1 MKDTLHYIRTLCR
14 FVLLGLL
21 VGLVCGAVG
30 TAFYHAIA
38 LATRLRTGHPW
49 LLYLLPVAGLLTAYL
64 YALLKME
71 KDPGTD
77 AVLRTTKDAQTVP
90 ARLAAL
96 IFSGTFLT
104 HLCGGSA
111 GREGAALQIGGGLGT
126 AISRL
131 LKLSEGETKLVT
143 MCGMSAVFSAVFGTP
158 LTAAVFSIEVASVGM
173 ISSTAMLPCAISSL
187 TAAYIA
193 RLLGAAGEA
202 YALEGVP
209 ALNLQSLLP
218 ALLLGLICALVSI
231 LFCEVMHASRR
242 LFGRWFPNRYVR
254 VAVGAVLVVGAS
266 LLLGTG
272 RYNGAGADVIAQAIE
287 EGRALPY
294 DGIVKL
300 LLTAITLG
308 CGMKGIL
315 RLLRGGPVHGG
326 PVLRGGELPHRQYP
340 IKHGALRGRGPAP
353 VRPGRLRQLRL
364 QRPPQPLFRPKL
376 RVRQGERV
384 VRYIFLFFCRF
395 FSLVKRKSGGKRE
408 TQEE

>member
-30 TAFYHAIA
+30 TVFYHAIA

-71 KDPGTD
+71 KGPGTD
-77 AVLRTTKDAQTVP
+77 AVLRATKDAQTVP

-173 ISSTAMLPCAISSL
+173 ISSTAVLPCVLSSM
-187 TAAYIA
+187 TASYIA
-193 RLLGAAGEA
+193 RLLGAEAEA
-202 YALEGVP
+202 YVLQGVP
-209 ALNLQSLLP
+209 ALSLQSLWP
-218 ALLLGLICALVSI
+218 ALVLGLVCALVSI
-231 LFCEVMHASRR
+231 LFCEIMHTSHK
-242 LFGRWFPNRYVR
+242 LFGKFFPNRYLR
-254 VAVGAVLVVGAS
+254 VAVGAALVMGIS
-266 LLLGTG
+266 LLLGTS
-272 RYNGAGADVIAQAIE
+272 RYNGAGSDVIAGAIE
-287 EGRALPY
+287 GEALPW
-294 DGIVKL
+294 DGLVKL
-300 LLTAITLG
+300 LLTAITMG
-308 CGMKGIL
+308 CGMKGGEIVPSFFVGSTMGC
-315 RLLRGGPVHGG
+315 LLGPLVGLSPSFGAGLCMVGLFCGVVNCPIASVLLSMELFGGAG
-326 PVLRGGELPHRQYP
+326 LPFF
-340 IKHGALRGRGPAP
+340 ALAAAVSFACSGRH
-353 VRPGRLRQLRL
+353 
-364 QRPPQPLFRPKL
+364 
-376 RVRQGERV
+376 
-384 VRYIFLFFCRF
+384 
-395 FSLVKRKSGGKRE
+395 SLYSAQSFVFDKVSV
-408 TQEE
+408 

>member
-30 TAFYHAIA
+30 TVFYHAIA

-254 VAVGAVLVVGAS
+254 VVVGAVLVVGAS

-308 CGMKGIL
+308 CGMKGGEIVPAFFVGSTMGCLLGPLVGLSPSFGAALCMVGLFCGVVNCPIASIL
-315 RLLRGGPVHGG
+315 LSMELFGGAGLSLF
-326 PVLRGGELPHRQYP
+326 VLV
-340 IKHGALRGRGPAP
+340 AAVSFACSGRH
-353 VRPGRLRQLRL
+353 
-364 QRPPQPLFRPKL
+364 
-376 RVRQGERV
+376 
-384 VRYIFLFFCRF
+384 
-395 FSLVKRKSGGKRE
+395 SLYSVQSFVFDKASV
-408 TQEE
+408 

>member
-30 TAFYHAIA
+30 TVFYHAIA

-242 LFGRWFPNRYVR
+242 LFGRWVPQPVR
-254 VAVGAVLVVGAS
+254 AGGGGRRPGGRREPAS
-266 LLLGTG
+266 GHRPLQRRRSG
-272 RYNGAGADVIAQAIE
+272 RD
-287 EGRALPY
+287 RSSH
-294 DGIVKL
+294 
-300 LLTAITLG
+300 
-308 CGMKGIL
+308 
-315 RLLRGGPVHGG
+315 RGGTR
-326 PVLRGGELPHRQYP
+326 L
-340 IKHGALRGRGPAP
+340 AL
-353 VRPGRLRQLRL
+353 
-364 QRPPQPLFRPKL
+364 
-376 RVRQGERV
+376 
-384 VRYIFLFFCRF
+384 
-395 FSLVKRKSGGKRE
+395 
-408 TQEE
+408 

>member
-1 MKDTLHYIRTLCR
+1 M
-14 FVLLGLL
+14 
-21 VGLVCGAVG
+21 CGGVG
-30 TAFYHAIA
+30 TAFYHAIV
-38 LATRLRTGHPW
+38 LATRLRVAHPW
-49 LLYLLPVAGLLTAYL
+49 LLYLLPVAGLLTALL
-64 YALLKME
+64 YGLLKME

-77 AVLRTTKDAQTVP
+77 AVLRATTENETVP
-90 ARLAAL
+90 ARLSAL

-242 LFGRWFPNRYVR
+242 LFGRWVPQPVR
-254 VAVGAVLVVGAS
+254 AGGGGRRPGGRREPAS
-266 LLLGTG
+266 GHRPLQRRRSG
-272 RYNGAGADVIAQAIE
+272 RD
-287 EGRALPY
+287 RSSH
-294 DGIVKL
+294 
-300 LLTAITLG
+300 
-308 CGMKGIL
+308 
-315 RLLRGGPVHGG
+315 RGGTR
-326 PVLRGGELPHRQYP
+326 L
-340 IKHGALRGRGPAP
+340 AL
-353 VRPGRLRQLRL
+353 
-364 QRPPQPLFRPKL
+364 
-376 RVRQGERV
+376 
-384 VRYIFLFFCRF
+384 
-395 FSLVKRKSGGKRE
+395 
-408 TQEE
+408 